1 MADESR
7 NHAFPGAPGYEAPSD
22 ADKGRIQGGR
32 VEFPEWRGKA
42 EPPSAPPPAP
52 TPPAERIG
60 FAIVALGRI
69 SVEQVLPAFGECR
82 HARATALV
90 TSDVEKGRLIARQY
104 GIAEDAV
111 FAYADT
117 ERLRDRPDVR
127 AAYIGLPNG
136 MHREYTERLAAIRMP
151 VLCEKPMA
159 NTPEEA
165 EAMVAACAAAGVPL
179 MIAYRCQYEPFH
191 LAARAMV
198 ESGELGR
205 LRFVEATNV
214 QSGGDADQWR
224 YSGALAGGG
233 ALPDI
238 GLYCL
243 NSTRFLVGEEP
254 ESVSAIAYSPPDDP
268 RWAKV
273 EESMAFTLRFPSGII
288 AQCLTSYGVFNR
300 KSVTL
305 HFEGGTV
312 EVENAFSY
320 RGARFW
326 VTRRDGDLATRAERK
341 ISPKNHF
348 AAELDHFAEC
358 VRDGTPPKTPGE
370 EGLRDQRLMAA
381 LYRSAAE
388 NRSIETPKPARP
400 TRGEAPPAS

>member
-1 MADESR
+1 MTDDAR
-7 NHAFPGAPGYEAPSD
+7 PGPAGYEPPHE
-22 ADKGRIQGGR
+22 ADKGRVEGGAVR
-32 VEFPEWRGKA
+32 FPDWRGVV

-52 TPPAERIG
+52 TPPAERVG
-60 FAIVALGRI
+60 LAIVALGRI
-69 SVEQVLPAFGECR
+69 ALEQVLPALGECL

-90 TSDVEKGRLIARQY
+90 TSDLEKGRLVARQY
-104 GIAEDAV
+104 GIAAEAV
-111 FAYADT
+111 LAYDDV
-117 ERLRDRPDVR
+117 ERLRERPDVR
-127 AAYIGLPNG
+127 GAYVGLPNG
-136 MHREYTERLAAIRMP
+136 MHREYTERLAAIGLP

-159 NTPEEA
+159 NTVEEA

-191 LAARAMV
+191 LAARAIV
-198 ESGELGR
+198 ASGELGR

-214 QSGGDADQWR
+214 QSAGDADQWR

-254 ESVSAIAYSPPDDP
+254 ESVTAISYSPPGDP
-268 RWAKV
+268 RWDAV
-273 EESMAFTLRFPSGII
+273 EETMAFTLRFPSGVI
-288 AQCLTSYGVFNR
+288 ARCLTSYGVFN
-300 KSVTL
+300 KKYVVL

-312 EVENAFSY
+312 EVDNAFSY

-326 VTRRDGDLATRAERK
+326 VTRREGDVAVRAERR
-341 ISPKNHF
+341 IGSKNHF
-348 AAELDHFAEC
+348 VAELDHFAAC

-381 LYRSAAE
+381 IYRAA
-388 NRSIETPKPARP
+388 
-400 TRGEAPPAS
+400 GEGGSVRV

>member
-1 MADESR
+1 MTEDSR
-7 NHAFPGAPGYEAPSD
+7 TGAPGYEAPSD
-22 ADKGRIQGGR
+22 ADKGRVEGGQVR
-32 VEFPEWRGKA
+32 FPEWRGTV
-42 EPPSAPPPAP
+42 EPPSAPPPTP
-52 TPPAERIG
+52 TPPGERIG

-69 SVEQVLPAFGECR
+69 SVEQVLPAFGECL

-90 TSDVEKGRLIARQY
+90 TSDVEKGRVIARQY
-104 GIAEDAV
+104 GIPDEAV

-117 ERLRDRPDVR
+117 ERLRERSDVR

-136 MHREYTERLAAIRMP
+136 MHREYTERLAAIGLP

-165 EAMVAACAAAGVPL
+165 EAMVAACAKDGVPL

-191 LAARAMV
+191 LAARKMV

-214 QSGGDADQWR
+214 QSGGGADQWR

-254 ESVSAIAYSPPDDP
+254 ESVTAMAYSPPGDK
-268 RWAKV
+268 RWERV
-273 EESMAFTLRFPSGII
+273 EESMAFTLRFPSGVI
-288 AQCLTSYGVFNR
+288 ASCLTSYGVFNK

-305 HFEGGTV
+305 HFEAGTV
-312 EVENAFSY
+312 EVEDAFSY
-320 RGARFW
+320 HGARFW
-326 VTRRDGDLATRAERK
+326 VTRRDGDVAMRAERK
-341 ISPKNHF
+341 IGAKNHF
-348 AAELDHFAEC
+348 AQELDHFAVC

-370 EGLRDQRLMAA
+370 EGLRDQRIMAA
-381 LYRSAAE
+381 LYQAAAE
-388 NRSIETPKPARP
+388 ARP
-400 TRGEAPPAS
+400 IPV